1 MRISD
6 WSSDVCSSDLA
17 LLLLG
22 IMASGLVAN
31 PINLMSQPSQLR
43 HVLWHSDA
51 RLVFTTSDRADTVR
65 TLLAELDR
73 PVQLVVV
80 DTLGDD
86 LPVFSPITDCGR
98 ASADGMRAVGPDC
111 RSEEGSVGKELVR
124 KFRYRG

>member
-1 MRISD
+1 MPN
-6 WSSDVCSSDLA
+6 CEHTA

-65 TLLAELDR
+65 NLLAELDR
-73 PVQLVVV
+73 PVQFVVV
-80 DTLGDD
+80 DTLCDD
-86 LPVFSPITDCGR
+86 LPVFSPLR
-98 ASADGMRAVGPDC
+98 PV
-111 RSEEGSVGKELVR
+111 EQQSVPISLKRILS
-124 KFRYRG
+124 

>member
-1 MRISD
+1 MPN
-6 WSSDVCSSDLA
+6 CEHTA

-86 LPVFSPITDCGR
+86 LPVFSPITDCGS
-98 ASADGMRAVGPDC
+98 AS
-111 RSEEGSVGKELVR
+111 RSEERRVGKECVSTCR
-124 KFRYRG
+124 IRWSPFH

>member
-1 MRISD
+1 
-6 WSSDVCSSDLA
+6 
-17 LLLLG
+17 
-22 IMASGLVAN
+22 
-31 PINLMSQPSQLR
+31 MSQPSQLR

-86 LPVFSPITDCGR
+86 LPVFSPITDCGS

-111 RSEEGSVGKELVR
+111 DALLMYTSGTTGTPKGVLLDR
-124 KFRYRG
+124 KSTRLNFSH

>member
-1 MRISD
+1 MPN
-6 WSSDVCSSDLA
+6 CEHTA

-86 LPVFSPITDCGR
+86 LPVFSPITDCGS
-98 ASADGMRAVGPDC
+98 ASADGMRAVGPD
-111 RSEEGSVGKELVR
+111 RSEEHTSELQSLMRISYAVFCL
-124 KFRYRG
+124 K